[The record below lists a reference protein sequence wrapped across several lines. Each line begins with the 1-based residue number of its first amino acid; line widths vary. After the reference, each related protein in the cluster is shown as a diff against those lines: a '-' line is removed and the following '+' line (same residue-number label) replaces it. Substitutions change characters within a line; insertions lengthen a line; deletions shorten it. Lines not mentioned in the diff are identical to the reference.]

1 MSYYDRDK
9 SNAPTTMQWPKPHFG
24 SVAEYQVSP
33 WPFCEII
40 EKGVSD
46 AEAHEINFK
55 SVTRWICITALE
67 GDVKV
72 AFADP
77 DAIDPETTIA
87 YGWESYFIVPSGTTS
102 PRIEVKCTKIW
113 VEAVSGTFK
122 TEITVMAGVTSIDT
136 SQFPDISERTGVKHE
151 V

>member
-33 WPFCEII
+33 WPFCEVIKSADSVLTAGVDF
-40 EKGVSD
+40 KG
-46 AEAHEINFK
+46 
-55 SVTRWICITALE
+55 VTRWICITALTQ
-67 GDVKV
+67 DVKV

-77 DAIDPETTIA
+77 DATSLGVP
-87 YGWESYFIVPSGTTS
+87 GWLSYFTIPSGTTS

-113 VEAVSGTFK
+113 VAAVSGTFP